1 MKGLFAKP
9 RYVPDF
15 DEKVWRCVQE
25 DLARLR
31 HVLPVGVLAR
41 ELRMGK
47 ARPVL
52 RIVGGGK

>member
-9 RYVPDF
+9 RYTPDF
-15 DEKVWRCVQE
+15 DSKVWRCVQE
-25 DLARLR
+25 DLSRLR
-31 HVLPVGVLAR
+31 HVLPRGVLAR

-52 RIVGGGK
+52 RVVR